1 MCEETVGKNF
11 QEIHSLLWLSNG
23 SFGVNAPKLK
33 PKNQKTVDFFF
44 LHYSWWK
51 LENPERNLLG
61 RRENMQIPYW
71 EVQGWNQTHNHSTV
85 RWLCELQ
92 HHVLNTPLTFLQIFT
107 LPPWQRRQDG
117 ILIWSH
123 VTFTGRHCPSPA
135 RVAAD
140 WVWLMSGISCCLLLQ
155 IAHPLTTCCP
165 DRSKTQSWSSFA
177 WTHNFSVCF
186 RASECDSAGTT
197 ADLPASRLAAGS
209 NWRRRSGGKRHL
221 PRFRYNLFV
230 YNLLPWHSCSCIMGS
245 ICNLSFFSL
254 FFQ

>member
-1 MCEETVGKNF
+1 MEAGEPR
-11 QEIHSLLWLSNG
+11 E
-23 SFGVNAPKLK
+23 K
-33 PKNQKTVDFFF
+33 PARTQA
-44 LHYSWWK
+44 
-51 LENPERNLLG
+51 
-61 RRENMQIPYW
+61 ENMQIPYW
-71 EVQGWNQTHNHSTV
+71 EAHCWNQTHNHSTV

-92 HHVLNTPLTFLQIFT
+92 HQVLNTPLTFLQIFT

-135 RVAAD
+135 RAAAD
-140 WVWLMSGISCCLLLQ
+140 WVWLMSGISCCSLLQ

-186 RASECDSAGTT
+186 RASECDSAGTS

-245 ICNLSFFSL
+245 ICNLSFFPFSSNNCTVE
-254 FFQ
+254 FQRVESNLGKGWKPHRK